1 MLSPPADA
9 PARPAR
15 SAVGVVAAQHAE
27 ETADLHR
34 VRCVLVRAPHVRL
47 HHLERVDE
55 RLAAN
60 IDGLAVAG
68 EAATVHCTQALER
81 PDPGRVFAAAVQAI
95 QQRDAAALERLGAVA
110 RAEPATAR
118 GLVSAFGWAP
128 ARQLQGLVQPLLE
141 SKDPWRRSTAIAACR
156 LHGVHPGAALEAAL
170 RAGPAALRAEA
181 LRTAAALGRTDLL
194 GAAQAALQDEGL
206 ALEAACALCLLGEP
220 QAALPVLQALALG
233 SQEADPGSRAR
244 ALALLLQAAPFS
256 QACDLVRTMARSA
269 GGDAGRER
277 QVVQACGWLGDLR
290 LLPWLIERMGDAKLA
305 RLAGESFATIT
316 GADLAA
322 LDLERKAPPAP
333 PSGPSDDPADTDVA
347 LDEDESL
354 PWPDPEAVRR
364 WGVRQAA
371 TLPTAGR
378 CFMGAAPGIEH
389 GEQVLRTGAQ
399 RQRRLAAHWL
409 CLLQPGRRLF
419 NTAAPA
425 WRQRRALV
433 PAGCAAT

>member
-1 MLSPPADA
+1 MLPLPADA

-15 SAVGVVAAQHAE
+15 APVDVVAAQHAE

-34 VRCVLVRAPHVRL
+34 VRSVLVRAPHVKL

-68 EAATVHCTQALER
+68 EAATAHCTQALER
-81 PDPGRVFAAAVQAI
+81 PEPGRVFAAAVQAI
-95 QQRDAAALERLGAVA
+95 QQRDPAALDRLLAVA
-110 RAEPATAR
+110 HAEPATAR
-118 GLVSAFGWAP
+118 GLVSAFGWVP
-128 ARQLQGLVQPLLE
+128 AQQLQGVVQALLQ
-141 SKDPWRRSTAIAACR
+141 SKDPWRRSTGIAACR
-156 LHGVHPGAALEAAL
+156 LHGVDPGAALDAAL
-170 RAGPAALRAEA
+170 HAGPAALRAEA

-194 GAAQAALQDEGL
+194 GPVRAALQEEAL

-220 QAALPVLQALALG
+220 LAALPVLQALALG
-233 SQEADPGSRAR
+233 SPEADPGSRAR

-277 QVVQACGWLGDLR
+277 QVVQACGWLGDPR
-290 LLPWLIERMGDAKLA
+290 LLPWLIERMGDDRLA
-305 RLAGESFATIT
+305 RPAGESFATIT

-322 LDLERKAPPAP
+322 LDLERKASPAP
-333 PSGPSDDPADTDVA
+333 PSGPSDDPADPDVA

-364 WGVRQAA
+364 WWAGQAA
-371 TLPTAGR
+371 ALPAAGR
-378 CFMGAAPGIEH
+378 CFMGAAPGIEQ
-389 GEQVLRTGAQ
+389 GQQVLRTGAQ

-425 WRQRRALV
+425 WRQKRALA
-433 PAGCAAT
+433 PAG